1 MWKHHGSILAN
12 IKWKFLLHYNFIDS
26 FEQSGGEKGSF
37 VSLLKNV
44 EKDMK
49 SNKYDL
55 IFCTLTRNS
64 QSYG

>member
-1 MWKHHGSILAN
+1 M
-12 IKWKFLLHYNFIDS
+12 HYNFIDS

-44 EKDMK
+44 EKIK

-55 IFCTLTRNS
+55 IFVHITRISHCVKFDINS
-64 QSYG
+64 NMMVKNMQIIEI